1 MRERREEIFRK
12 RQAEKTNVE
21 GKGRHR
27 KETEKPTRKSK

>member
-12 RQAEKTNVE
+12 WQAEKTNVE